1 LILVTIG
8 ASTIFCAGR
17 RFVKRRA
24 EIDGAGMP
32 ILNGHDVHPMAM
44 QVDFYS
50 PEDAAEPSAAPA
62 KANARQ
68 EASNDMR
75 ACVEQTLHADARVPV
90 STYRVQVH
98 KDFTFAAAA
107 GIAGYLKKLG
117 IGDFYSSPI
126 FEARPGSMH
135 GYDVTRHDR
144 LNPELGGDEG
154 FERFSEELKHQG
166 LGLLLDIVPNHMGV
180 GNDSIWWQDVLE
192 NGHASSY
199 SEYFDIDWKPLKTA
213 MRNKLL
219 LPILGDQYG
228 AELEAKHIQVSVEDG
243 RPLIHYYDH
252 TMPMAPR
259 TLPILLGHP
268 DASAPM
274 PEPLADLLRR
284 LENVPPHET
293 ANEDLREQRR
303 AQLAELLPQI
313 REALRS
319 PDLQPL
325 LQQSVATINGVEGDG
340 HSFDRLHLLLD
351 AQPYRLASW
360 RTSAEEINY
369 RRFFDVNDLVG
380 LRMENPVVFAETHC
394 LIRAL
399 IADQKVTGLRIDHCD
414 GMFNPRQ
421 YLIRLQL
428 LFLASQCAGG
438 SPKQE
443 TAANGI
449 ERSILDPVRG
459 YDWSKSQGALY
470 TVVEKILEPR
480 EYLPPE
486 WPVRGTSGYDFVYLA
501 NGIFIQKANEKRF
514 DAIYAHV
521 LGHPADPDEII
532 YRSKLQVMQTA
543 LASEVYVLTN
553 LLSRIA
559 AANRR
564 ARDFTDNILETVLRE
579 TIASF
584 PVYRTYIDDRGEY
597 TERDV
602 AFLRSAIAKAKRL
615 NPDINAS
622 AFDFLR
628 ETLLLESSNP
638 ATHRQQKPNA
648 EMLYF
653 ALKFQQLTGPV
664 MAKGVEDT
672 TFYVYTRFLSSNEV
686 GGSTKSF
693 GISLE
698 TLHQSNQERLTH
710 SPDSMLTTSTHDTK
724 RSEDVRNRL
733 NVLSELP
740 QPWSLAIRRWQRMN
754 QKFKQTLEDGRTAPD
769 NNEEYLLYQTILGA
783 WPWQMETLAER
794 EAFAERIRQYASK
807 ALSEAK
813 VNLSWIN
820 PDPEYM
826 KAVHTFITSILMP
839 GARGKETAFVSSLNG
854 LLPQLRLFGAVNSL
868 AQVVLKITVPGV
880 PDFFQGSELWDL
892 SLVDPDNRRPVDY
905 TLRART
911 LDDLHALEAS
921 DGAAAVCAEVLAHLE
936 DGRVKL
942 WTTHRALTLRREQQ
956 ALFRKGAY
964 TALTVNGE
972 RQEHVIAFE
981 RRDSATGTSVLVV
994 LPRFASTLMRGKL
1007 QLPLGDAWGKDLLL
1021 IPGSADATYRNV
1033 FTGETVKVT
1042 NGAVALS
1049 TLFAQ
1054 FPVAMLITTA

>member
-1 LILVTIG
+1 MSVASHFSL
-8 ASTIFCAGR
+8 ASTT
-17 RFVKRRA
+17 V
-24 EIDGAGMP
+24 
-32 ILNGHDVHPMAM
+32 
-44 QVDFYS
+44 
-50 PEDAAEPSAAPA
+50 PEPAPV
-62 KANARQ
+62 KANPRQ
-68 EASNDMR
+68 EASNEMR
-75 ACVEQTLHADARVPV
+75 ECVERVLHTDARVPV
-90 STYRVQVH
+90 STYRVQMN
-98 KDFTFAAAA
+98 KDFTFAGAQA
-107 GIAGYLKKLG
+107 IVGYLKQLG
-117 IGDFYSSPI
+117 VGDFYSSPI

-154 FERFSEELKHQG
+154 FAKLSAELQRQG

-192 NGHASSY
+192 NGHASRY
-199 SEYFDIDWKPLKTA
+199 SEYFDIDWKPLKPA
-213 MRNKLL
+213 LRNKLL

-228 AELEAKHIQVSVEDG
+228 AELERKHIQVSIEDG

-252 TMPMAPR
+252 TMPVAPR
-259 TLPILLGHP
+259 MVYLIFDQAGGG
-268 DASAPM
+268 ANPM
-274 PEPLADLLRR
+274 PQSFYELLQQIDRI
-284 LENVPPHET
+284 PPHET
-293 ANEDLREQRR
+293 SNDDLRQQRQ
-303 AQLAELLPQI
+303 AQLAELLP
-313 REALRS
+313 RLRDALRS
-319 PDLQPL
+319 EEMQPL
-325 LQQSVATINGVEGDG
+325 ITHALETINGIEGDP

-380 LRMENPVVFAETHC
+380 LRMENPEVFAATHC
-394 LIRAL
+394 LIRRL
-399 IADQKVTGLRIDHCD
+399 IASHRVTGLRIDHCD

-428 LFLASQCAGG
+428 LYLASQCAGEV
-438 SPKQE
+438 PQQE

-459 YDWSKSQGALY
+459 YDWSQSQGPLY

-501 NGIFIQKANEKRF
+501 NGIFIQGANEKRF
-514 DAIYAHV
+514 NILYAQV

-559 AANRR
+559 ASNRK
-564 ARDFTDNILETVLRE
+564 ARDFTDNILETVLRHA
-579 TIASF
+579 IAAF

-597 TERDV
+597 GTRDV
-602 AFLRSAIAKAKRL
+602 AFLRFAIARAKRL
-615 NPDINAS
+615 NPDIDAS

-628 ETLLLESSNP
+628 ETLLLQNSSS
-638 ATHRQQKPNA
+638 AARQKPDPQI
-648 EMLYF
+648 LYF

-672 TFYVYTRFLSSNEV
+672 AFYVYTRFLSSNEV
-686 GGSTKSF
+686 GGSAKSF

-698 TLHQSNQERLTH
+698 TLHQSNKERLKH
-710 SPDSMLTTSTHDTK
+710 SPDTMLTTSTHDTK

-740 QPWSLAIRRWQRMN
+740 QLWSASVHRWQRMN
-754 QKFKQTLEDGRTAPD
+754 SKFKQKMEDGRIAPD
-769 NNEEYLLYQTILGA
+769 SNEEYLLYQTILGA
-783 WPWQMETLAER
+783 WPWRMESQEDR
-794 EAFAERIRQYASK
+794 ESYVERIKEYAFK

-826 KAVHTFITSILMP
+826 KAVHAFITAIMMP
-839 GARGKETAFVSSLNG
+839 GPRGKESPFVASLG
-854 LLPQLRLFGAVNSL
+854 TLLPQLQLFGAVNSL
-868 AQVVLKITVPGV
+868 AQVALKTAVPGI
-880 PDFFQGSELWDL
+880 PDFYQGNELWEL

-905 TLRART
+905 DQRAGR
-911 LDDLHALEAS
+911 LDALHALSERE
-921 DGAAAVCAEVLAHLE
+921 GPGAVCREVLGNLA
-936 DGRVKL
+936 DGRAKL
-942 WTTHRALTLRREQQ
+942 WTTHRALQLRQ
-956 ALFRKGAY
+956 
-964 TALTVNGE
+964 
-972 RQEHVIAFE
+972 QEHAIFRRGEYIALEVAGEHQENVIAFL
-981 RRDSATGTSVLVV
+981 RRDPASERSVLAV
-994 LPRFASTLMRGKL
+994 LPRFACTLMRGKL
-1007 QLPLGDAWGKDLLL
+1007 DLPLREAWGKDQLRLPVP
-1021 IPGSADATYRNV
+1021 PGTRYTNV
-1033 FTGETVKVT
+1033 FTGESVTVTEQQTLPMSTVL
-1042 NGAVALS
+1042 ALYPVALLVS
-1049 TLFAQ
+1049 SE
-1054 FPVAMLITTA
+1054 

>member
-1 LILVTIG
+1 M
-8 ASTIFCAGR
+8 
-17 RFVKRRA
+17 
-24 EIDGAGMP
+24 GMP
-32 ILNGHDVHPMAM
+32 VASE
-44 QVDFYS
+44 S
-50 PEDAAEPSAAPA
+50 PIKTNP
-62 KANARQ
+62 RQ
-68 EASNDMR
+68 EASNDMKE
-75 ACVEQTLHADARVPV
+75 CVERTLHADARVPV
-90 STYRVQVH
+90 STYRVQMH
-98 KDFTFAAAA
+98 KDFTFADALS
-107 GIAGYLKKLG
+107 IAGYLKQLG

-126 FEARPGSMH
+126 FEARPNSMH

-144 LNPELGGDEG
+144 LNPELGGADG
-154 FERFSEELKHQG
+154 FKTFSAELRRQG

-192 NGHASSY
+192 NGHASQY

-228 AELEAKHIQVSVEDG
+228 AELESKHIQVSIEDG
-243 RPLIHYYDH
+243 RPLVHYYDH
-252 TMPMAPR
+252 TMPIAPR
-259 TLPILLGHP
+259 TVRMIFAGITIPESLVELLG
-268 DASAPM
+268 
-274 PEPLADLLRR
+274 R
-284 LENVPPHET
+284 LEDLPPHET
-293 ANEDLREQRR
+293 SNDALREQRR
-303 AQLAELLPQI
+303 EQLPE
-313 REALRS
+313 
-319 PDLQPL
+319 L
-325 LQQSVATINGVEGDG
+325 LQQLRQELRSAEMQPLIEQATHAINGVEGDP

-380 LRMENPVVFAETHC
+380 LRMENPAVFAETHC
-394 LIRAL
+394 LIRSL
-399 IADQKVTGLRIDHCD
+399 IASHSVTGLRIDHCD

-428 LFLASQCAGG
+428 LYLASQCAGP
-438 SPKQE
+438 SPQQE

-459 YDWSKSQGALY
+459 YDWSQSQGTLY

-501 NGIFIQKANEKRF
+501 NGIFIQKANEKKF
-514 DAIYAHV
+514 DAIYAQV
-521 LGHPADPDEII
+521 LGYPADPDEII

-559 AANRR
+559 ASNRR

-597 TERDV
+597 SERDV
-602 AFLRSAIAKAKRL
+602 AFLRSAIARAKRL
-615 NPDINAS
+615 NPDINVS

-628 ETLLLESSNP
+628 ETLLLKSSSP
-638 ATHRQQKPNA
+638 LAAKQKPDP

-672 TFYVYTRFLSSNEV
+672 TFYVYTRFVSSNEV
-686 GGSTKSF
+686 GGSAKSF

-698 TLHQSNQERLTH
+698 TLHQSNQERLNH

-740 QPWSLAIRRWQRMN
+740 QVWSASVRRWQRMN
-754 QKFKQTLEDGRTAPD
+754 QKFKRTLEDGRVAPD
-769 NNEEYLLYQTILGA
+769 GNEEYLLYQTILGA
-783 WPWQMETLAER
+783 WPWQMESVQDR
-794 EAFAERIRQYASK
+794 EQYVERIKQYAKK

-813 VNLSWIN
+813 INLSWIN
-820 PDPEYM
+820 PDPDYID
-826 KAVHTFITSILMP
+826 AVHAFISSILMP
-839 GARGKETAFVSSLNG
+839 GARGKESPFVASFESLMT
-854 LLPQLRLFGAVNSL
+854 QLRLFGAVNSL
-868 AQVVLKITVPGV
+868 AQVVLKIASPGV
-880 PDFFQGSELWDL
+880 PDFYQGSELWDL

-905 TLRART
+905 RLRADS
-911 LDDLHALEAS
+911 LAALHALENS
-921 DGAAAVCAEVLAHLE
+921 EGPAAVVADLLGNLA
-936 DGRVKL
+936 DGRAKL
-942 WTTHRALTLRREQQ
+942 WTMHRALDLRRQEH
-956 ALFRKGAY
+956 ALFRRGEY
-964 TALTVNGE
+964 LALEVTGE
-972 RQEHVIAFE
+972 RQEHVIAFL
-981 RRDSATGTSVLVV
+981 RGNPASGRNVLVV
-994 LPRFASTLMRGKL
+994 LPRFACTLMRGKA
-1007 QLPLGDAWGKDLLL
+1007 QLPLGEAWGKDQLRLPVL
-1021 IPGSADATYRNV
+1021 AGTQYRNI
-1033 FTGETVKVT
+1033 FTGESVTVSDQQT
-1042 NGAVALS
+1042 LALS
-1049 TLFAQ
+1049 TLFATY
-1054 FPVAMLITTA
+1054 PVALLLSDDSPLY

>member
-1 LILVTIG
+1 MSV
-8 ASTIFCAGR
+8 ASHSTFAS
-17 RFVKRRA
+17 VA
-24 EIDGAGMP
+24 
-32 ILNGHDVHPMAM
+32 V
-44 QVDFYS
+44 
-50 PEDAAEPSAAPA
+50 PETATV
-62 KANARQ
+62 KANSRQ
-68 EASNDMR
+68 EASNDMKE
-75 ACVEQTLHADARVPV
+75 CVDRVLHTDARVPV
-90 STYRVQVH
+90 STYRVQMH
-98 KDFTFAAAA
+98 KDFAFARAQAVV
-107 GIAGYLKKLG
+107 GYLKQLG
-117 IGDFYSSPI
+117 IGDFYSSPV
-126 FEARPGSMH
+126 FEARPNSMH

-144 LNPELGGDEG
+144 LNPELGGAEG
-154 FERFSEELKHQG
+154 FASFSAELERQG

-192 NGHASSY
+192 NGHASQY
-199 SEYFDIDWKPLKTA
+199 SEYFDIDWKPLKAA

-252 TMPMAPR
+252 TMPVAPR
-259 TLPILLGHP
+259 TLPILFDQLNAAQP
-268 DASAPM
+268 L
-274 PEPLADLLRR
+274 PELVRELLAQLRDI
-284 LENVPPHET
+284 PPHET
-293 ANEDLREQRR
+293 SDESLREKRR
-303 AQLAELLPQI
+303 ALLAELLPRL

-319 PDLQPL
+319 PEMQPIT
-325 LQQSVATINGVEGDG
+325 QQALADINGIEGDP

-380 LRMENPVVFAETHC
+380 LRMENPAVFAETHC
-394 LIRAL
+394 LIRSL
-399 IADQKVTGLRIDHCD
+399 IASHKVTGLRIDHCD

-428 LFLASQCAGG
+428 LYLASQCAG
-438 SPKQE
+438 PAPQQE

-449 ERSILDPVRG
+449 ERSVLDPVRG
-459 YDWSKSQGALY
+459 YDWSQSQGTLY

-501 NGIFIQKANEKRF
+501 NGIFIQSANEKRF
-514 DAIYAHV
+514 NAIYAQV

-559 AANRR
+559 ASNRR
-564 ARDFTDNILETVLRE
+564 ARDFTDNILETVIRE

-597 TERDV
+597 SERDV
-602 AFLRSAIAKAKRL
+602 AFLRSAIARAKRL
-615 NPDINAS
+615 NPDINTS

-628 ETLLLESSNP
+628 ETLLLKSGSS
-638 ATHRQQKPNA
+638 AAAKQQKPDP

-672 TFYVYTRFLSSNEV
+672 AFYVYTRFLSSNEV
-686 GGSTKSF
+686 GGSAKSF
-693 GISLE
+693 GISLDA
-698 TLHQSNQERLTH
+698 LHQSNQGRLKH

-740 QPWSLAIRRWQRMN
+740 QPWSAAVRRWQRMN
-754 QKFKQTLEDGRTAPD
+754 AKFKRTLEDGRTAPD
-769 NNEEYLLYQTILGA
+769 HNEEYLLYQTILGA
-783 WPWQMETLAER
+783 WPWQMESGQDREHYLER
-794 EAFAERIRQYASK
+794 LKQYAAK
-807 ALSEAK
+807 ALAEAK

-820 PDPEYM
+820 PDPEYVA
-826 KAVHTFITSILMP
+826 AVHAFLDSILMP
-839 GARGKETAFVSSLNG
+839 AARGKENPFVASLDA

-868 AQVVLKITVPGV
+868 AQVVLKIASPGV
-880 PDFFQGSELWDL
+880 PDFYQGSELWDL

-905 TLRART
+905 DVRAGY
-911 LDDLHALEAS
+911 LDALLGLAGKE
-921 DGAAAVCAEVLAHLE
+921 GTEAVCREVLDNLA

-942 WTTHRALTLRREQQ
+942 WTTHRALGLRRQEHS
-956 ALFRKGAY
+956 LFRRGEY
-964 TALTVNGE
+964 IVLEVSGE
-972 RQEHVIAFE
+972 RKEHVIAFL
-981 RRDSATGTSVLVV
+981 RRDPATGRSVVAV
-994 LPRFASTLMRGKL
+994 MPRFACTLMRGKV
-1007 QLPLGDAWGKDLLL
+1007 QLPMGEGWGKDQLLL
-1021 IPGSADATYRNV
+1021 PVSAGTRYRNV
-1033 FTGETVKVT
+1033 FTDESVTVAEDGLPLSSIFAT
-1042 NGAVALS
+1042 YPVALLVS
-1049 TLFAQ
+1049 EG
-1054 FPVAMLITTA
+1054 